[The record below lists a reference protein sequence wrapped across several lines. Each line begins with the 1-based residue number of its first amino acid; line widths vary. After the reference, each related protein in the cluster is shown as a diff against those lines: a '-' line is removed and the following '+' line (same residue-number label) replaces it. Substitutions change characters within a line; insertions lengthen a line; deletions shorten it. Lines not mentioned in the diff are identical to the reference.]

1 MQADDEL
8 DDSQWFGGDMVD
20 PDKDKDKKEEDE
32 EAEPKLVFADQ
43 MPGGLLAVNNQEV
56 KDIYDDYVF
65 RNNTI
70 ERQIGEENTYYNN
83 NSASR

>member
-1 MQADDEL
+1 
-8 DDSQWFGGDMVD
+8 MVD
-20 PDKDKDKKEEDE
+20 QDKKEEVKEDE
-32 EAEPKLVFADQ
+32 TKLVFADQ
-43 MPGGLLAVNNQEV
+43 MPGGLVAANNQEI